1 MSDED
6 PDSKTI
12 YWHRDL
18 PPVDAEIGAE
28 HSVEATS
35 CRIPGTLAR
44 RDELWDLCYDELMR
58 HAERRLEQEMA
69 RLDGD
74 YAHIL
79 RESITSKHDDAKNES
94 WLYGRF
100 TYVLYRRAAGALP
113 RHRDVKNTRIS
124 TVAAV

>member
-18 PPVDAEIGAE
+18 PPVDAEIIGE
-28 HSVEATS
+28 HTVEAAS

-58 HAERRLEQEMA
+58 HAEGRLEQEMA

-74 YAHIL
+74 YAHVL
-79 RESITSKHDDAKNES
+79 SEAITQKRDDARNES
-94 WLYGRF
+94 WLHGRF
-100 TYVLYRRAAGALP
+100 TYLLYRRAAGP
-113 RHRDVKNTRIS
+113 VPGHRDLKNARMS
-124 TVAAV
+124 TP

>member
-18 PPVDAEIGAE
+18 PPVDAEIIGE
-28 HSVEATS
+28 HTVEAAS

-44 RDELWDLCYDELMR
+44 RDELWDVCYDELMR
-58 HAERRLEQEMA
+58 QARGRLEQEMA

-74 YAHIL
+74 YAHVL
-79 RESITSKHDDAKNES
+79 SEAITQKRDDARSES
-94 WLYGRF
+94 WLHGRF
-100 TYVLYRRAAGALP
+100 TYVLYRRAAGP
-113 RHRDVKNTRIS
+113 VRRHRDLKNARMSTR
-124 TVAAV
+124 

>member
-18 PPVDAEIGAE
+18 PPVDAELIGE
-28 HSVEATS
+28 HTVEAAS

-44 RDELWDLCYDELMR
+44 RDELWDVCYDELMR
-58 HAERRLEQEMA
+58 QARGRLEQEMA

-74 YAHIL
+74 YAHVL
-79 RESITSKHDDAKNES
+79 SEAITRKRDDARSES
-94 WLYGRF
+94 WLHGRF
-100 TYVLYRRAAGALP
+100 TYVLYRRAAGP
-113 RHRDVKNTRIS
+113 VRGHRDLKNARMSTR
-124 TVAAV
+124 